1 MKNSTLAV
9 AAARAVVVS
18 TIGTALTWPAL
29 ATGPGATATRW
40 AKLHLHALVARSRG
54 AKNFP
59 SHETIFNHGLEQL
72 AAVATWLDW
81 AALAALLLMF
91 FHVGYWSF
99 SWLEMR
105 ALRAK
110 DKK

>member
-1 MKNSTLAV
+1 MGQAARSGTRRAV
-9 AAARAVVVS
+9 ARC
-18 TIGTALTWPAL
+18 
-29 ATGPGATATRW
+29 
-40 AKLHLHALVARSRG
+40 
-54 AKNFP
+54 KNIP
-59 SHETIFNHGLEQL
+59 SHEAIFNHGLEQL

-91 FHVGYWSF
+91 FQAGFWFF

-105 ALRAK
+105 ALK

>member
-1 MKNSTLAV
+1 MKNSALAV
-9 AAARAVVVS
+9 AAARAVVVAI
-18 TIGTALTWPAL
+18 IGTALTWPAL
-29 ATGPGATATRW
+29 VTGPGATASRW
-40 AKLHLHALVARSRG
+40 AKLHLHALVAKSRG
-54 AKNFP
+54 AKNIP

-91 FHVGYWSF
+91 FQAGFWFF

-105 ALRAK
+105 ALK

>member
-1 MKNSTLAV
+1 MKNSALAV
-9 AAARAVVVS
+9 AAARGLVVS
-18 TIGTALTWPAL
+18 IIGTALTWPAL

-40 AKLHLHALVARSRG
+40 AKLHVQALVARSRG
-54 AKNFP
+54 AKNIP
-59 SHETIFNHGLEQL
+59 SHEAIFNHGLEQL

-91 FHVGYWSF
+91 FQAGFWFF

-105 ALRAK
+105 ALK

>member
-1 MKNSTLAV
+1 MKNAALAT
-9 AAARAVVVS
+9 AAARGVVVS
-18 TIGTALTWPAL
+18 IIGTALTWPSL
-29 ATGPGATATRW
+29 TMGPGATATRW
-40 AKLHLHALVARSRG
+40 AKLHVQALVERSRG
-54 AKNFP
+54 AKNLP

-91 FHVGYWSF
+91 FQAGFWFF

-105 ALRAK
+105 ALK
-110 DKK
+110 GKK

>member
-1 MKNSTLAV
+1 MKNSALAV

-18 TIGTALTWPAL
+18 IIGTALTWPTL

-40 AKLHLHALVARSRG
+40 AKVHLQTLVAKSRG
-54 AKNFP
+54 VKNLP

-72 AAVATWLDW
+72 AGVATWLDW

-91 FHVGYWSF
+91 FLTGFEFF

-105 ALRAK
+105 ALK